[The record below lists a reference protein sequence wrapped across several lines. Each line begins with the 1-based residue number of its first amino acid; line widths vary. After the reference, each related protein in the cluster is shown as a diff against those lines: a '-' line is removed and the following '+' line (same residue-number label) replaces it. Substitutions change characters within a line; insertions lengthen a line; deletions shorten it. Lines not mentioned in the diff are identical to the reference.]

1 MVSRDPET
9 PGPRST
15 MNTVVQ
21 EQEEHGRVRS
31 GAGVEEAVG
40 ICVTRDAAFSSEP
53 PEPSSIV

>member
-1 MVSRDPET
+1 
-9 PGPRST
+9 
-15 MNTVVQ
+15 MNTVVV
-21 EQEEHGRVRS
+21 EQEEHRRVGS